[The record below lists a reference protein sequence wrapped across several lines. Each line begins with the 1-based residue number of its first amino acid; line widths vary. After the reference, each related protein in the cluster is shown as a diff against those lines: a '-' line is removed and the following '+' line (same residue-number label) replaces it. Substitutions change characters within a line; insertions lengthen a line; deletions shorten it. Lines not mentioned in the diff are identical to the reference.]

1 MANTTIENEIIRN
14 IELLTNEILNKM
26 NNGDKLKAREYA
38 NYFDDFIDQYCL
50 DGVHTYH
57 KSLR

>member
-1 MANTTIENEIIRN
+1 LENTAIEREIIRN
-14 IELLTNEILNKM
+14 IELLTKEILTKM
-26 NNGDKLKAREYA
+26 GEGNKLKVREYA